1 MRIDFE
7 KLRDAG
13 WEVHPDKDGVTIM
26 GTEPFKELAPVTDA
40 LKARGLGSIEAEVL
54 VDEFYG
60 KIEGR
65 LILAALE

>member
-7 KLRDAG
+7 RLRDAG
-13 WEVHPDKDGVTIM
+13 WIVDADKDGVTIQ
-26 GTEPFKELAPVTDA
+26 GSEPFKELMPVADA

-65 LILAALE
+65 LILAALD